1 MTFSPFHSA
10 DMEVDKV
17 KGSSIL
23 YEQNMEFVRRTIV
36 SAKVQDVVAK

>member
-1 MTFSPFHSA
+1 MTFSPLYSA